1 MRIQDKNKQQEMWKK
16 ISDFKFDSPTSSF
29 PFSSRLSKENG
40 WSREYSKRVISEYR
54 KFLYLSVISGKSLT
68 PSEEVD
74 QAWHLHMIY
83 THSYWTDLCKETLG
97 TSLHHGP
104 TKGGTKET
112 VKYKDQY
119 QFTLDFYESEFGEK
133 APEDIWPNVKKRF
146 EDINYKRVNMNDNI
160 VLNKEKV
167 KKHLIVYSIA
177 LIGFFACLTLMS
189 SSPTDKSDYT
199 DLILYF
205 LAGLAIVFLLHGL
218 YRYITREKRNSNNYD
233 KGDITNYYSNYK
245 APAQNKYKSS
255 TNKEESS
262 SSSKKTS
269 STNNSDN
276 SGGTGC
282 TITSSFIGCTSNYD
296 SDNGSHSNHGNHSG
310 HDSGHDG
317 GHDSGSSSSDSGH
330 GCSSSSSSDSG
341 GGDGGSSGC
350 SSGCGGGGCG
360 GGCGS

>member
-1 MRIQDKNKQQEMWKK
+1 MRIQEKNKQQEMWKK
-16 ISDFKFDSPTSSF
+16 ISDFKFDSPTSSH

-40 WSREYSKRVISEYR
+40 WSREYSKRVVEEYR

-167 KKHLIVYSIA
+167 KKHLIVYSLA

-189 SSPTDKSDYT
+189 SSPTDNSDYT

-218 YRYITREKRNSNNYD
+218 YRYITREKRGNNNYNQ
-233 KGDITNYYSNYK
+233 GDIGNYYSNYK
-245 APAQNKYKSS
+245 TPSQNKYNSS
-255 TNKEESS
+255 IKKEES

-296 SDNGSHSNHGNHSG
+296 SDNGGHGGHSNHGS
-310 HDSGHDG
+310 HDGGHDG
-317 GHDSGSSSSDSGH
+317 GHDSSSSDSGH
-330 GCSSSSSSDSG
+330 GCSSSSSDSG
-341 GGDGGSSGC
+341 SSDGGSSGC